1 MVLGH
6 PHADATYRIVPR
18 GRAYGVEFSIPNS
31 NPTMVTSFATEQ
43 DAQRWIA
50 EHKRRA
56 TSTPTLSKRP
66 KLIKSGGDAAG
77 HIIGPHFQ
85 ATPFHFPGQTGPY
98 PRSPTSPASSFLTD
112 QRSSLFRP
120 APHPHPQASR

>member
-1 MVLGH
+1 MRGCHPSEMEEKH

-18 GRAYGVEFSIPNS
+18 DRAYGVEVSILDS

-56 TSTPTLSKRP
+56 KSAPTLSKRP
-66 KLIKSGGDAAG
+66 TFIKAVK
-77 HIIGPHFQ
+77 
-85 ATPFHFPGQTGPY
+85 
-98 PRSPTSPASSFLTD
+98 
-112 QRSSLFRP
+112 
-120 APHPHPQASR
+120 

>member
-1 MVLGH
+1 VLPRLRGGKSKSRTTPATYLDGPRQCHVGGMVLGH

-18 GRAYGVEFSIPNS
+18 DRAYGVEVSIANS

-56 TSTPTLSKRP
+56 TSTPTVSKRP
-66 KLIKSGGDAAG
+66 KLIKSGGDAAE
-77 HIIGPHFQ
+77 
-85 ATPFHFPGQTGPY
+85 
-98 PRSPTSPASSFLTD
+98 
-112 QRSSLFRP
+112 
-120 APHPHPQASR
+120 